1 MGAVDEEKNFSQQY
15 QHDLHLALQ
24 IATMTLWQIMQS
36 PYPKSAQMAEAGLNK
51 VHELFGQHFGHTN
64 ASTENLES

>member
-1 MGAVDEEKNFSQQY
+1 
-15 QHDLHLALQ
+15 LALQ